1 MNDKV
6 FTESIRQA
14 KQSHERYMTAILS
27 CDVFPGLDRT
37 DPMSSPDDDLIP
49 EKFGPN
55 WFEHREPKKFAL
67 INNNDDLSDDVF
79 DTIDAEVT
87 EELNEMGGSQM
98 METN

>member
-1 MNDKV
+1 
-6 FTESIRQA
+6 
-14 KQSHERYMTAILS
+14 
-27 CDVFPGLDRT
+27 
-37 DPMSSPDDDLIP
+37 MSSPDDDLIP

-87 EELNEMGGSQM
+87 EELNEMGGSQL
-98 METN
+98 METNW